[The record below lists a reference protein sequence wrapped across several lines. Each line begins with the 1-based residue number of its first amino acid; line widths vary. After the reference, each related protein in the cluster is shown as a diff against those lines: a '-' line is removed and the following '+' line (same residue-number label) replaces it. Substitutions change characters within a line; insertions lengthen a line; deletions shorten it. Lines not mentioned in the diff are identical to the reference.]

1 MAQKGGPRY
10 RGQQLLD
17 NAPCQAVVN
26 LGSGALLFPIN
37 RALLVQHRPDRPA
50 KGSPTRGAVER
61 SETERFLRNIALTQR
76 PPFGD
81 CSSVR
86 GSFLW
91 VRRWRICFFFC
102 YFYYM
107 RFSAKVKRCTESL
120 QKLPRS
126 GFSFLSVLRFF
137 PDAEQP
143 PEQASQALGA
153 FENDHLHRADH
164 LSSLDTPL

>member
-50 KGSPTRGAVER
+50 KGSPIRGAVER

-81 CSSVR
+81 SSSVR
-86 GSFLW
+86 GFSFALVRTMESIILSFLLLLYA
-91 VRRWRICFFFC
+91 I
-102 YFYYM
+102 
-107 RFSAKVKRCTESL
+107 
-120 QKLPRS
+120 
-126 GFSFLSVLRFF
+126 LRK
-137 PDAEQP
+137 
-143 PEQASQALGA
+143 SQALHRKFTVTLLLA
-153 FENDHLHRADH
+153 FPVSFWRNVWYNGFAALPAHLFGRGGETNA
-164 LSSLDTPL
+164 